1 MVSWTNDELDRIG
14 RADELDIA
22 PLRQDGTLRKPV
34 TIWVVRHG
42 DSLYVRS
49 GYGRAAAWYRGIQV
63 RREGCIKAGGIEKD
77 VIFEDAD
84 HTFDD
89 RSMLHTAASI
99 IAMAHITSAL
109 WLLRRP
115 APRRS
120 SSYRA
125 HLGLS
130 RIDHC

>member
-1 MVSWTNDELDRIG
+1 MASWTGDELDRIG
-14 RADELDIA
+14 RADELEIA
-22 PLRQDGTLRKPV
+22 PLRRDGTLRKPV
-34 TIWVVRHG
+34 TIWVVRLG

-63 RREGCIKAGGIEKD
+63 RREGCIRPAISKRMS
-77 VIFEDAD
+77 FSR
-84 HTFDD
+84 TRTTPSTT

-99 IAMAHITSAL
+99 TAMAHITSTL
-109 WLLRRP
+109 WLPQKP

-125 HLGLS
+125 HRDLS
-130 RIDHC
+130 TIDHC